1 MIPFRY
7 NLRSIVVR
15 RVGTA
20 MTILGVALTVSV
32 FVSILAMIQGLQNTF
47 VETGDPLNLIM
58 MRKGSTSEVY
68 SFFNRD
74 VKGIVETI
82 EGVDSVSGEVLVLIN
97 SPRITGEPTNIIVR
111 GVSDKSLA
119 LRPQVKIAQG
129 RMFRPGVREIVVSE
143 SIANRFKGAQ
153 LGENL
158 KIGSTSW
165 NVVGILD
172 AARTAYDSEA
182 WADYNEIADEFERPI
197 YSSLLVRAQSPAAIE
212 SIRERVDT
220 DNRLKLG
227 VFGEKEYFA
236 AQTSAATP
244 IRILGYLVGGIMAIG
259 SCFAVMN
266 TMYAATTYRT
276 REIATLRVLGFRR
289 RYILLSFVL
298 ESIVL
303 SLCGGILGCLLA
315 LPVHG
320 ISTGTAN
327 FNNFAEVV
335 FQFRITPMLMVQG
348 LAFALIMGT
357 IGGLLPARLAA
368 SIPIVRALRT

>member
-1 MIPFRY
+1 MIPIRY

-97 SPRITGEPTNIIVR
+97 SPRLTGEPTNIIVR

-289 RYILLSFVL
+289 RYILLSFVF

>member
-1 MIPFRY
+1 M
-7 NLRSIVVR
+7 
-15 RVGTA
+15 
-20 MTILGVALTVSV
+20 
-32 FVSILAMIQGLQNTF
+32 
-47 VETGDPLNLIM
+47 
-58 MRKGSTSEVY
+58 
-68 SFFNRD
+68 
-74 VKGIVETI
+74 
-82 EGVDSVSGEVLVLIN
+82 
-97 SPRITGEPTNIIVR
+97 
-111 GVSDKSLA
+111 
-119 LRPQVKIAQG
+119 
-129 RMFRPGVREIVVSE
+129 
-143 SIANRFKGAQ
+143 
-153 LGENL
+153 
-158 KIGSTSW
+158 
-165 NVVGILD
+165 
-172 AARTAYDSEA
+172 
-182 WADYNEIADEFERPI
+182 
-197 YSSLLVRAQSPAAIE
+197 
-212 SIRERVDT
+212 

-289 RYILLSFVL
+289 RYILMSFVL